1 MYSNELIAC
10 KEQLCACIKESS
22 LNIDCDDIKN
32 TLTGEIDIAKFKKW
46 FETNLSYFKTK
57 QNPNSYFKKAF
68 ITELQ
73 KGRFDID
80 AIVIDTSTLIRA
92 LRKKG
97 IEVLSDDTAYVEIMW
112 LEIIKQGMKIEDIV
126 KLNHK
131 ILDYMKSGQS
141 FQDYVNLVRKSNAI
155 KGYSIDWDKIQKDY
169 EEELELWDKNLNELS
184 EGEFYGKDD

>member
-10 KEQLCACIKESS
+10 KEQVCACIRESS

-68 ITELQ
+68 IIELQ

-80 AIVIDTSTLIRA
+80 AISIDTSTLISA

-169 EEELELWDKNLNELS
+169 EEELELLVDES
-184 EGEFYGKDD
+184 